1 MLARTILFPLAL
13 ALALPAPAF
22 ADAAA
27 GRAKAGACTTCHGA
41 NGISQLPNAPSIAG
55 QPELYLSEQLKAYRN
70 ETRKDPM
77 MTVIAKPLSD
87 QDIADLAAW
96 YASIA
101 ITATPPE

>member
-1 MLARTILFPLAL
+1 MHECTAAAL
-13 ALALPAPAF
+13 LVLMATVSPVL

-27 GRAKAGACTTCHGA
+27 GRAKAGICATCHGPD
-41 NGISQLPNAPSIAG
+41 GISRLPNAPHIAG
-55 QPELYLSEQLKAYRN
+55 QPEIYLTEQLKAYRA

-96 YASIA
+96 YSSVK
-101 ITATPPE
+101 ITAAPP